1 MLFLLVRENLL
12 TTSTTR
18 HHYYTQLL
26 TTARPSGAHDLEC
39 FEIEGGGLLM
49 AVANARD
56 DNTQA
61 VPTLVRMVGSW

>member
-1 MLFLLVRENLL
+1 MVLLVLLLTLLLLFLLLLLLLLLL
-12 TTSTTR
+12 TTT
-18 HHYYTQLL
+18 
-26 TTARPSGAHDLEC
+26 RPSGAHDLEC

-61 VPTLVRMVGSW
+61 VPTLVCIVGR